1 MILSIIIRPYSFFG
15 INICKTHNIKFMYD
29 AVFIVFPISLPIFKG
44 RVIVIESA
52 VPAMEFI
59 ANPTFGMAKCQQCIK
74 TNLSGPYSWFP

>member
-1 MILSIIIRPYSFFG
+1 MILLIIVRPYSFFG